1 MPSTGSGT
9 LNKYQHPQQI
19 SAPSTNSGTAVY
31 TSSTGRG
38 TTQER
43 IRAAKHRRTEAASSG
58 DNGTKSQEG
67 LYQDH
72 RSAIKLRPQGYLHAM
87 TIAQCMNVLVG
98 VGEGSLYSRWGKG

>member
-31 TSSTGRG
+31 PSSTGLG

-43 IRAAKHRRTEAASSG
+43 IRAAKT
-58 DNGTKSQEG
+58 
-67 LYQDH
+67 
-72 RSAIKLRPQGYLHAM
+72 
-87 TIAQCMNVLVG
+87 
-98 VGEGSLYSRWGKG
+98 